1 MATLVRLE
9 SSLREHHMADLDHPV
24 GYVSQTQPK
33 SCWAASAAMMMGTT
47 EADVLQQFSDFGD
60 DGAGEPECQALAQR
74 LNMNILP
81 EPCHTAEKW
90 WQILGRGPV
99 MVGVPNH
106 FIVVGGIYTDDLGNT
121 QVHVYDP
128 TRGDYWSMLETVE
141 NGYEADWEFSYAL
154 LQR

>member
-1 MATLVRLE
+1 
-9 SSLREHHMADLDHPV
+9 
-24 GYVSQTQPK
+24 
-33 SCWAASAAMMMGTT
+33 MGTT
-47 EADVLQQFSDFGD
+47 EADILQQFADFGD
-60 DGAGEPECQALAQR
+60 DGADEPECQALAQR

-81 EPCHTAEKW
+81 EACRTTDGW

-99 MVGVPNH
+99 MVGIPNH

-128 TRGDYWSMLETVE
+128 ARGDYWSTLETVE
-141 NGYEADWEFSYAL
+141 NGYEADWEFSYDL